1 MSPRAFRC
9 VRSFVAL
16 AFAFALA
23 ACSGGGG
30 SGPAALPAIAPTA
43 PSQTPQSNAATLSG
57 TVVDLPYDGSADA
70 PGYSVLPT
78 GAAAPK
84 GAPIAGAAVYVG
96 TQILTSATAPARVP
110 AGFAY
115 AVTDAH
121 GAFKVTNAPAGHAAV
136 TIFAPAPHDAILHQD
151 VALASATP
159 ATATYYITVPTA
171 GESAWLVQ
179 ENADRAAFGAPPA
192 QLDEAVLEGAR
203 YWSAFMKRN
212 AYFAH
217 CIPASMCVA
226 GDTTPP
232 PASYGPQDVDPS
244 HRFYFEHGFSGAS
257 EGENIAAG
265 FATWQLADAA
275 FMAERSQCPD
285 DSPTNCPFTETTGHF
300 LNIIDAQYAWTGFG
314 IVPPSATSSY
324 YTEDFAEVW
333 QATPHVSSAFRRN
346 TFAGGLRS

>member
-1 MSPRAFRC
+1 MSRTAFRR
-9 VRSFVAL
+9 VPSLVAF

-30 SGPAALPAIAPTA
+30 SGTSGLPAISPTT
-43 PSQTPQSNAATLSG
+43 PNQIPQTNAATLSG
-57 TVVDLPYDGSADA
+57 TVVDLPYDGSAEA
-70 PGYSVLPT
+70 PGYSVMPN

-84 GAPIAGAAVYVG
+84 GAPIAGAAVFVG
-96 TQILTSATAPARVP
+96 PQILTATTPPAAVP

-121 GAFKVTNAPAGHAAV
+121 GTFRVTNAPAGHAAV
-136 TIFAPAPHDAILHQD
+136 TIFAPAPHDAVLHQD
-151 VALASATP
+151 VTLASATP
-159 ATATYYITVPTA
+159 ATATYYMTVPTA
-171 GESAWLVQ
+171 AESAWLVQ
-179 ENADRAAFGAPPA
+179 ENDDRSAFGAPPV
-192 QLDEAVLEGAR
+192 QLDESVIEGAR

-212 AYFAH
+212 SYFAH
-217 CIPASMCVA
+217 CIPASACVT

-275 FMAERSQCPD
+275 FMGERSLCPD
-285 DSPTNCPFTETTGHF
+285 DSAANCPFTETTGHF
-300 LNIIDAQYAWTGFG
+300 LNIIDAQYSWTGFG

-333 QATPHVSSAFRRN
+333 QTAPHVSSEFRRS
-346 TFAGGLRS
+346 TFAPGLRS

>member
-1 MSPRAFRC
+1 MSRSAFRR
-9 VRSFVAL
+9 VLSLAAL
-16 AFAFALA
+16 VCASALA

-30 SGPAALPAIAPTA
+30 SGTAELPAITPTN
-43 PSQTPQSNAATLSG
+43 PNQAAQANEAALSG
-57 TVVDLPYDGSADA
+57 TVVDLPNDGTADA

-96 TQILTSATAPARVP
+96 AQILTSASAPTTVP

-121 GAFKVTNAPAGHAAV
+121 GAFRVTNAPTGHAAI
-136 TIFAPAPHDAILHQD
+136 TIFAPAPHTAVLHQD
-151 VALASATP
+151 VALASAAPT
-159 ATATYYITVPTA
+159 TATYYMTVPTA
-171 GESAWLVQ
+171 AESAWLVQ
-179 ENADRAAFGAPPA
+179 ANEDRATFGVPA
-192 QLDEAVLEGAR
+192 LQLDESVIEGAR

-217 CIPASMCVA
+217 CIPASACVS

-265 FATWQLADAA
+265 FATWQMADAA
-275 FMAERSQCPD
+275 FMAERSLCPD
-285 DSPTNCPFTETTGHF
+285 DSAANCPFTETTGHF
-300 LNIIDAQYAWTGFG
+300 LNIVDAQYAWTGFG
-314 IVPPSATSSY
+314 IIPPSASSSY

-333 QATPHVSSAFRRN
+333 QTAPHVSSSFRRN
-346 TFAGGLRS
+346 TFAPGLRS